1 MNADVGDIFKGI
13 KIKDPRDVLG
23 IVVLVIVLV
32 AFALTLAS
40 FLRTSAERR
49 QANDDLETTRD
60 AITQIMSIQSAGPD
74 TMRKRITDAEGEL
87 NALLSNLPT
96 IEETRTELGF
106 FYDYANALHV
116 ELVRT
121 EALLAPETAND
132 SAYTVQHYLIEA
144 RGDVANLIRFFD
156 RISGGADSTFVLD
169 SIVISPGDPAIGNV
183 NLTIY
188 SSDWSANPAAAQS
201 APTLAP
207 TPSQ

>member
-116 ELVRT
+116 ELLRT
-121 EALLAPETAND
+121 EALLAPRDRQRFCIHRATLSHRGTRRRREPD
-132 SAYTVQHYLIEA
+132 SL
-144 RGDVANLIRFFD
+144 L
-156 RISGGADSTFVLD
+156 
-169 SIVISPGDPAIGNV
+169 
-183 NLTIY
+183 
-188 SSDWSANPAAAQS
+188 
-201 APTLAP
+201 
-207 TPSQ
+207 